1 MYGFAIRVGGNPRR
15 LVEIETIG
23 LAMKLLCGTFVLA
36 VFCCIGA
43 RAADVITFET
53 APDRT
58 TPIDDALLNSPY
70 SIAGGT
76 IRFFFDVN
84 GDNRYNPAVDALPAF
99 EVAGCDEH
107 NAFATA
113 WDNSSD
119 TPRPG
124 YVAQLGSYFLR
135 VAGAQ
140 ASSSLPPQLPGPFI
154 AQCRTTQIITG
165 LSGEIWDID
174 GGSNGGTEQ
183 WRVEVLDNLG
193 SVLSTEVS
201 PLGVD
206 DSNSSLDGLP
216 WTFSFSGLP
225 STAQSLRLTFIG
237 SKSNGSAVAF
247 NNFSVTSVPEPSGL
261 ILSTLALFA
270 VAVTLRARSA

>member
-1 MYGFAIRVGGNPRR
+1 MGF
-15 LVEIETIG
+15 
-23 LAMKLLCGTFVLA
+23 AMKLLYGTFVLA
-36 VFCCIGA
+36 VFCCLAA
-43 RAADVITFET
+43 RAAGAGTADVITFET
-53 APDRT
+53 APDGT
-58 TPIDDALLNSPY
+58 TPIDDALLSSPY

-76 IRFFFDVN
+76 IQFFFDVN
-84 GDNRYNPAVDALPAF
+84 GDNRYDPTVDALPAF
-99 EVAGCDEH
+99 EVAGRDDH

-124 YVAQLGSYFLR
+124 YAAQLGSYFLR
-135 VAGAQ
+135 VAGAE

-193 SVLSTEVS
+193 NVLSTEVS

-225 STAQSLRLTFIG
+225 RALQSLRLSFIG

-270 VAVTLRARSA
+270 GVVTLRARIV